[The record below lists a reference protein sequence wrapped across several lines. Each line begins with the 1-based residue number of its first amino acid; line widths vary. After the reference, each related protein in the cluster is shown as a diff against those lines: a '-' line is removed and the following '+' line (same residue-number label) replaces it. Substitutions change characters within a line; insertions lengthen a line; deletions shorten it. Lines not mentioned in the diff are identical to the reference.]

1 MSPGKGEAA
10 ETFDPQPIIRNL
22 SHRPGVYR
30 MLDGTGQVIYVGK
43 AHDLRKRVSS
53 YFQGRA
59 QDTKTMALVALVSD
73 LEVTVTPTET
83 DALMLE
89 YNLIKQHRPRFNV
102 MLRDDK
108 SYPYIHVSTDH
119 PFPRLSFY
127 RGSRKTS
134 GRLFGPYP
142 SAGSVRGTLGQLQKL
157 FQVRQCQDSYFA
169 NRTRPCLQHQIH
181 RCTAPCVGLISEQ
194 EYGRDVDHAMLFLKG
209 DSDGVSERLAERME
223 TAAEALQFERAAH
236 YRDQIA
242 KLKRVEGQQLVSRSA
257 GELDVIGLA
266 ADRSVYAVTV
276 MFVRGGRILGSRN
289 HFPKVSPGSTVDEV
303 IRAFILQ
310 YYSAHEAPPEI
321 LTSHPVPE
329 SELLE
334 EMLTERMQRQVRL
347 KNRVRGDRTRLVEM
361 AVTNAGQA
369 VAIRLRSNATIT
381 QQLEAIAD
389 ALGLDEAPS
398 RLECFDISHTGG
410 EATVASCVVFS
421 PEGPV
426 KSDYR
431 RFNIK
436 GVEPGDDYGAMEQA
450 LTRRYKRL
458 QQGEARLPDVL
469 LIDGGAGQLGR
480 AQQALA
486 ELGVEGVSLVGVAK
500 GQGRKA
506 GRERLY
512 QLGIKGSLSLPANSP
527 ALHLIQQLRDEAHR
541 FAITGHRAQR
551 QKARTRSPLEDI
563 PGLGPKRRRAVLR
576 QFGGLQAVAR
586 AGVDDLARVK
596 GISRNLAQSIYSRFH
611 ADD

>member
-1 MSPGKGEAA
+1 MSRSAA
-10 ETFDPQPIIRNL
+10 KAESFDPQPIIRNL
-22 SHRPGVYR
+22 THRPGVYR
-30 MLDGTGQVIYVGK
+30 LLDAAHEVIYVGK
-43 AHDLRKRVSS
+43 ARDLRKRVAS

-59 QDTKTMALVALVSD
+59 LDAKTMALVSQVANI
-73 LEVTVTPTET
+73 EVTVTPTEA

-89 YNLIKQHRPRFNV
+89 YNLIKRHKPRFNV

-119 PFPRLSFY
+119 EFPRLAFY
-127 RGSRKTS
+127 RGSRQAK

-142 SAGSVRGTLGQLQKL
+142 NANSVRATLGQLQKL
-157 FQVRQCQDSYFA
+157 FQVRQCQDSYFS
-169 NRTRPCLQHQIH
+169 NRTRPCLQHQIQ
-181 RCTAPCVGLISEQ
+181 RCTAPCVGLISAED
-194 EYGRDVDHAMLFLKG
+194 YARDVENAMLFLKG
-209 DSDGVSERLAERME
+209 DSQGVSERLMTRME
-223 TAAEALQFERAAH
+223 TAADELQFERAAH

-242 KLKRVEGQQLVSRSA
+242 KLKRVEGQQVVSRSA
-257 GELDVIGLA
+257 GELDVIGMA
-266 ADRSVYAVTV
+266 AERTVYGVTV

-289 HFPKVSPGSTVDEV
+289 HFPKVSAGSSADEV

-310 YYSAHEAPPEI
+310 YYAGHEAPAEI

-329 SELLE
+329 AQLLG
-334 EMLTERMQRQVRL
+334 EMLTERMRHKVRI
-347 KNRVRGDRTRLVEM
+347 KARVRADRARLVEM
-361 AVTNAGQA
+361 AVTNAQQA
-369 VAIRLRSNATIT
+369 LALRLRSSATIN

-389 ALGLDEAPS
+389 ALELGEVPS
-398 RLECFDISHTGG
+398 RLECFDISHTSG

-436 GVEPGDDYGAMEQA
+436 RVEPGDDYGAMAEA

-458 QQGEARLPDVL
+458 QRGEAPLPDVL
-469 LIDGGAGQLGR
+469 LIDGGPGQLGR
-480 AQQALA
+480 AQQVLA
-486 ELGVEGVSLVGVAK
+486 ELGIEEVTLVGVAK

-512 QLGIKGSLSLPANSP
+512 QVGVKGALRLPANSP

-541 FAITGHRAQR
+541 FAITAHRTRR
-551 QKARTRSPLEDI
+551 QKTRNRSPLEDI
-563 PGLGPKRRRAVLR
+563 PGLGPKRRRALLR

-586 AGVDDLARVK
+586 AGIEDLSRVK

-611 ADD
+611 AD